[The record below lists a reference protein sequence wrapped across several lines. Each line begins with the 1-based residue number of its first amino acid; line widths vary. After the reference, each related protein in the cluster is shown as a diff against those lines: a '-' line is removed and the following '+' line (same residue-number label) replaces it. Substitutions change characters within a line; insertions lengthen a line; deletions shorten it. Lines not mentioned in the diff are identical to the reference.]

1 MPDPVQEAIAELV
14 FADQLVDV
22 DELETIAA
30 DAWLTAYQQQQQLD
44 SFAFTTRLMRAHD
57 DPAVDEPALQQ
68 LQAVDREALL
78 CLLTDLTA
86 IDDHH
91 DPREL
96 AVLSRLAM
104 ALRLQQPHLQERL
117 AEARIRTAALRMRL
131 NKPLPR
137 PRKRVRLLRRADR
150 LLGQL
155 RVDSWAA
162 RLAQQ
167 ARVRRWRRE
176 TFFNHRD
183 YSGSLE
189 RMHQLTK
196 ELMPQT
202 QEVLLETT
210 ATLETLQEQ
219 FNTITTGLLV
229 GELPRE
235 SQEQLASLL
244 NSVRER
250 LGRLVQEDLEELR
263 KDLLAKKRSLHRF
276 CMAAVGRTKAGKST
290 LIATLTGRDQGAI
303 GDGRQGFTRYNR
315 AYNFC
320 GIRLIDTPGIG
331 AAGGEG
337 QSSEQAEQRDSDV
350 ARSIFPESDLV
361 CFVIDSD
368 STVPCTRELM
378 QQLHQR
384 GKAFLILLN
393 VKVGLQGGIDLLRRR
408 LDAKFAP
415 HGEQSISGNIASIRR
430 DLSKALGVDVADA
443 IPIIPIHAKAAFKAA
458 QLTDP
463 REEED
468 WRELSRIDL
477 FLEQLDQLI
486 TEQATDLRR
495 QTLRANPR
503 RELERII
510 EDLGLL
516 EADLGTQARIFGET
530 EESATQQVQELFA
543 DLRTEVR
550 NRLQELFSSL
560 ETCATIFA
568 NDMYR
573 RSGPEIERRWK
584 EELERFDLTGQIKEL
599 ASWLKAELTAKL
611 EELQNTI
618 LEQLQFQVGTV
629 GMRSRFDF
637 QFDIGFEESMRQNVK
652 LGFKVL
658 AGIFGLLMVIPNP
671 IQPFAWAG
679 ALLAGFAPQLVDWLV
694 PGADKRRREAQS
706 ALRSQLLASL
716 VEPRA
721 QVAQQFDDA
730 LKQQQEAVA
739 QAISQGLNSNRLV
752 LLAFRDQ
759 LLAAQGTLRS
769 QANALA

>member
-44 SFAFTTRLMRAHD
+44 STAFTTRLMTAHD

-78 CLLTDLTA
+78 CLLTDLAA

-104 ALRLQQPHLQERL
+104 ALRLQQPQLQERL

-137 PRKRVRLLRRADR
+137 PRKRVRLLRRADQ
-150 LLGQL
+150 LVGQL

-167 ARVRRWRRE
+167 TRVRRWRRE
-176 TFFNHRD
+176 TFFNHRA
-183 YSGSLE
+183 YSGSLD

-202 QEVLLETT
+202 QDVLLDTT

-219 FNTITTGLLV
+219 FKTITTGLLV
-229 GELPRE
+229 GELPKE
-235 SQEQLASLL
+235 SQEQLTSLL
-244 NSVRER
+244 NGVRER

-331 AAGGEG
+331 AAGGQG
-337 QSSEQAEQRDSDV
+337 QSSEQAEQRDSNV

-393 VKVGLQGGIDLLRRR
+393 VKVGLQGGFDLLRRR
-408 LDAKFAP
+408 LEAKFAP

-430 DLSKALGVDVADA
+430 DLSKALGVHAAEA

-463 REEED
+463 REAED

-486 TEQATDLRR
+486 TEQAKDLRR

-530 EESATQQVQELFA
+530 EERATQQVQEIFA
-543 DLRTEVR
+543 GLRSEVR
-550 NRLQELFSSL
+550 NRLQELFGSL

-568 NDMYR
+568 NDTYR

-584 EELERFDLTGQIKEL
+584 EELERFDLTGQINEL
-599 ASWLKAELTAKL
+599 ATWLKAELTAKL
-611 EELQNTI
+611 EALQSTI

-629 GMRSRFDF
+629 GMQSRFDF
-637 QFDIGFEESMRQNVK
+637 QFDIGFEEFMRQNVNI
-652 LGFKVL
+652 GSKVI
-658 AGIFGLLMVIPNP
+658 AVIFTVLMTFPNP

-679 ALLAGFAPQLVDWLV
+679 ALLSGFAPQLVDWLV
-694 PGADKRRREAQS
+694 PGADKRRREAQN
-706 ALRSQLLASL
+706 ALKSQLLDSL

-752 LLAFRDQ
+752 LLAFREQ

-769 QANALA
+769 HANALA